1 MRYKEFLKKAKRFLA
16 FALALTLFL
25 GGWSNYDFSVRATET
40 ENAGDGPED
49 TEPVED
55 VEATKNAERSEG
67 DTMGDDP
74 AADENENNP
83 GNSGEDDTPTDDS
96 MPDTDSLDNVMPGTP
111 SEDVTS
117 GTNPPQEEND
127 DGISTDEGIPGGN
140 PSSVTSSP
148 DAAPTGGTSSEDNP
162 EAGGT
167 EDDGSIKAPSTGI
180 QPTEVPLT
188 NVQSTGVQAGVNSVP
203 GGIMP
208 LADDNTF
215 TVELEYESAVYT
227 GGEIEFPDVTVKA
240 TVDGEERTLTG
251 EDYEV
256 SWNDEAGNEVYNA
269 RKIGTYKCS
278 VKGISTY
285 VSYTGEAE
293 FTVKYDE
300 SITKDNL
307 NIENAY
313 EGTDVYYFRDTATI
327 KAISE
332 YSLVEITD
340 DGSAEEVESKEISST
355 TDNVVIYLKSQ
366 SGSIGQIE
374 LGKFEKDETEPTVSI
389 QIEYDGNYLSSDSA
403 KWAKSIK
410 SSSFTATD
418 ELSGV
423 KAIYYTTDETLTK
436 DDLESMTVCSS
447 GEEVF
452 LESGTTYYYFAVD
465 NVGNISEKETYDV
478 YNLDDNG
485 PVITVKDGEK
495 EIGNGETVYL
505 NKEALNSGA
514 KVYEVTADDK
524 DGVGYDEQNW
534 TPETTF
540 TPTNLEASI
549 NGEVIENK
557 LKDYLGNEGTHSFT
571 IVYDAVAPKIST
583 ALAFDGDASQG
594 ISDSILTKNDVTIK
608 ARVTDDIM
616 LDKVV
621 LVDSDNNE
629 INMNLLSEDA
639 EGYTHSYTISEESY
653 LKNTYQV
660 VAYDKAGNR
669 TEGSTKFVI
678 EIDKEAPVSWNVE
691 SSSTGGWT
699 KEDIT
704 FTVTITYERGADPV
718 AKYKKGDEGNW
729 SEITP
734 ASVNGSTWTFT
745 VTEEDD
751 IYQGNYFFMA
761 SDKLGNDADLDKE
774 IYIQK
779 DKIPPSKDGIMVEY
793 VSDPSLDSSESIQKE
808 DFVKQL
814 IQGVTDRFF
823 AKTEIIAT
831 LYIKDQIS
839 GVDSITCTY
848 ADQDIGE
855 FKVQDGATAEI
866 DGESFCIIP
875 VKVTLKG
882 NYAGILKITEITD
895 KAGNIVLGSTTPSIV
910 AEGTRIL
917 VVDNVSPELTVSY
930 PEAQGED
937 GERLFYSPQ
946 ENEDAEIITL
956 NVKEAFYDQNVDN
969 DGDPIKPVVK
979 ILKKGDGE
987 TVFGEFDSADRI
999 NYKVSENNDGFTITV
1014 KLPYEKEKEVEYKI
1028 VATYQDGSD
1037 NYLKGNNVFGSV
1049 TDENGYESNIF
1060 VLDSRNPQL
1069 LSYEITTTPAQ
1080 DASGNAYEF
1089 DGANVYKNDLQKED
1103 VTLTFSIDDNAEYW
1117 NKEELTFEI
1126 YDTSDLQNPV
1136 ISIDGNNQ
1144 DLSWNEPL
1152 EGRIHKAT
1160 YSFDGQANVEANY
1173 QVQITYS
1180 DRAGNKMVDGRTD
1193 STGEELPGEINTTTG
1208 TYTSPEFI
1216 LDHKAPEINVT
1227 YNNAYRVIDGT
1238 GANEDMGIHPV
1249 TDQTAY
1255 YGSKD
1260 SNGNPEGKI
1269 VVTVQI
1275 TDKYLKT
1282 KKAEEQSEDIILEDI
1297 NVIAE
1302 KNGNNVDVTD
1312 DLEWTKEG
1320 TTYLSSFTINS
1331 NTSEWGDGD
1340 YKVKVLFQES
1350 AYTDAA
1356 GNEMSATD
1364 TIQGGKVDGGK
1375 YTSTTLILD
1384 TTVPVLKKSYTATP
1398 VNTYGGRDYFDT
1410 QTNLVITVEDQNIRY
1425 GELKNVLAKMTATDI
1440 NGKPVEGTDAKT
1452 FIDKIE
1458 AIKRD
1463 RGSWTATIPLTTEA
1477 NYRIPI
1483 SYVDLAG
1490 NAAVLNT
1497 VDQVTVDTTTPADL
1511 EFDYSINDPV
1521 NYGLFGWLFAQT
1533 KMTVRA
1539 TAKDGTAGLQY
1550 IRFTIV
1556 DENKKETVRTGEF
1569 APSADGSYSVEIPLE
1584 SADFKGTVKAEVYD
1598 YSNNQIEQTR
1608 NHVVE
1613 SGGKHSSTGSAVI
1626 TTRTSPSRTVDGEDF
1641 YNTDVTFNLTLKDD
1655 YSGLRS
1661 YTYTGGSTLSGS
1673 RNYAEEAGTVLGE
1686 GGPEVTYEFS
1696 QDMTLAA
1703 AQNNENEVKVS
1714 AEFVDNAGHTG
1725 QVEQLYNIDVTDP
1738 EITVEWDLND
1748 PANELYYN
1756 QTRTATVTIRERNF
1770 DADDVEFTVTNTD
1783 GAMPTFG
1790 GWSSSGSGDNTE
1802 HVCQV
1807 TFDQDGDYTFTLS
1820 FQDKAGN
1827 EASYDRVDEFTIDKT
1842 FPELTVTWNNNNSQ
1856 NEFYYAESRT
1866 ATIDI
1871 LEHNFDPNLIDVVT
1885 TADGASA
1892 PNVSGWSRNGD
1903 HNVATVTF
1911 SADADYTFDIEGMD
1925 LAENAL
1931 DEYEQEQFTVDQT
1944 APELEIFDIENMSA
1958 NNGIVMPGV
1967 RYSDTNY
1974 DPDATV
1980 IAMTGYHNGPVE
1992 MNGTRTAAANGMEI
2006 KLNDFEHVPEMDDMY
2021 TMEATVYDLAGN
2033 SSEASVIF
2041 SVNRFG
2047 SVYTFS
2053 DATDALVGDNGKYYT
2068 NEEQEIVVTETNVDT
2083 LEFREITKNLNGSL
2097 NTMAEGEEYTVSE
2110 SGTDVSWKQYTYTIP
2125 KENFEEEGTYILTI
2139 YSEDRAANTSDNNT
2153 KGKQIEFVV
2162 DKTSPSILVSG
2173 VENDGQYRENSRP
2186 VTLDVQDNIRLAEV
2200 QVQIDGEETVYTAE
2214 EIVEADGKLTLTAGS
2229 ANHWQEMSVTA
2240 RDAAGNEETA
2250 ETIRFLITSNIFVQF
2265 FMNKPLFYGTLIAL
2279 AAAAAGGWRL
2289 WIVLKKRKDKE
2300 EQQ

>member
-40 ENAGDGPED
+40 ENAGNGPED

-55 VEATKNAERSEG
+55 AEDDGSEETPAEEETSTG
-67 DTMGDDP
+67 EENLTDEKTPDTESGNNEENNTPAQKKDP
-74 AADENENNP
+74 AGTDQSSSGETSGSGEPTDEETP
-83 GNSGEDDTPTDDS
+83 GNTSP
-96 MPDTDSLDNVMPGTP
+96 
-111 SEDVTS
+111 S
-117 GTNPPQEEND
+117 GTTTP
-127 DGISTDEGIPGGN
+127 
-140 PSSVTSSP
+140 
-148 DAAPTGGTSSEDNP
+148 GGTSSEDNS

-167 EDDGSIKAPSTGI
+167 EDDGSIKTPSTGT
-180 QPTEVPLT
+180 QPTKVPPMK
-188 NVQSTGVQAGVNSVP
+188 VQAGANSIEGVP
-203 GGIMP
+203 S
-208 LADDNTF
+208 LLKADDTLHVQLSPESGIYTGSDLTPEI
-215 TVELEYESAVYT
+215 TVYANEDRTTPLKEDTDYTITWKNENNEEVNELKEVGTYTCIITGRGEYESAAIDPSPVNFKIDYASFENAYT
-227 GGEIEFPDVTVKA
+227 VEGDGFQEGYYRSDVTV
-240 TVDGEERTLTG
+240 
-251 EDYEV
+251 
-256 SWNDEAGNEVYNA
+256 N
-269 RKIGTYKCS
+269 
-278 VKGISTY
+278 
-285 VSYTGEAE
+285 
-293 FTVKYDE
+293 
-300 SITKDNL
+300 
-307 NIENAY
+307 
-313 EGTDVYYFRDTATI
+313 
-327 KAISE
+327 
-332 YSLVEITD
+332 
-340 DGSAEEVESKEISST
+340 
-355 TDNVVIYLKSQ
+355 
-366 SGSIGQIE
+366 
-374 LGKFEKDETEPTVSI
+374 
-389 QIEYDGNYLSSDSA
+389 
-403 KWAKSIK
+403 
-410 SSSFTATD
+410 
-418 ELSGV
+418 
-423 KAIYYTTDETLTK
+423 
-436 DDLESMTVCSS
+436 
-447 GEEVF
+447 
-452 LESGTTYYYFAVD
+452 
-465 NVGNISEKETYDV
+465 
-478 YNLDDNG
+478 
-485 PVITVKDGEK
+485 
-495 EIGNGETVYL
+495 
-505 NKEALNSGA
+505 
-514 KVYEVTADDK
+514 TADN
-524 DGVGYDEQNW
+524 Y
-534 TPETTF
+534 T
-540 TPTNLEASI
+540 
-549 NGEVIENK
+549 
-557 LKDYLGNEGTHSFT
+557 
-571 IVYDAVAPKIST
+571 IST
-583 ALAFDGDASQG
+583 ALDDNFSRSVEF
-594 ISDSILTKNDVTIK
+594 SDSQSNTSIYIKNADGQITKETLTFT
-608 ARVTDDIM
+608 
-616 LDKVV
+616 
-621 LVDSDNNE
+621 
-629 INMNLLSEDA
+629 
-639 EGYTHSYTISEESY
+639 
-653 LKNTYQV
+653 
-660 VAYDKAGNR
+660 
-669 TEGSTKFVI
+669 
-678 EIDKEAPVSWNVE
+678 IDKEAPQNLSAE
-691 SSSTGGWT
+691 IEQSTVDSWT
-699 KEDIT
+699 KSKS
-704 FTVTITYERGADPV
+704 VTISVTDANVYGNYYSTTDIELSGVNSLSDL
-718 AKYKKGDEGNW
+718 DECTEISGN
-729 SEITP
+729 SFEITEEI
-734 ASVNGSTWTFT
+734 G
-745 VTEEDD
+745 TEPKTYY
-751 IYQGNYFFMA
+751 IYA
-761 SDKLGNDADLDKE
+761 
-774 IYIQK
+774 
-779 DKIPPSKDGIMVEY
+779 
-793 VSDPSLDSSESIQKE
+793 
-808 DFVKQL
+808 
-814 IQGVTDRFF
+814 
-823 AKTEIIAT
+823 
-831 LYIKDQIS
+831 
-839 GVDSITCTY
+839 VD
-848 ADQDIGE
+848 E
-855 FKVQDGATAEI
+855 
-866 DGESFCIIP
+866 
-875 VKVTLKG
+875 
-882 NYAGILKITEITD
+882 
-895 KAGNIVLGSTTPSIV
+895 AGNIAETQISVSKIDKEPPTVKGIEDGTEYYKNSNDKTITFQVSDAASGIKDVISSDGINAIIV
-910 AEGTRIL
+910 ADPNTVGNYTVTFKAAGSYKITATDIAENSSEINVTVAQDTITPKITLDSVKNDAGMTAKDSNEQYYFANSLSVTFIIGEKTAPSGEKSSPIIIRRNNEIFQENVTLGTVTDQLSNEGTYTYSIEDAAGNIYDQTIEIKA
-917 VVDNVSPELTVSY
+917 VQSNDEPTIEISY
-930 PEAQGED
+930 PEEAVTVGED
-937 GERLFYSPQ
+937 TYFNANTVPDILGNISTDVGIAKIEFRGPEESSYRTLVDYENKSNGTYSVIDHTSFNGSLKSNDDFKDDLMEELTDAADGTYQYIFKVTNTVGNTATVTATFKIDKTAPSSDIFVSYDTDGTNSTQQGDTGVIGFISNQIDKLFGKETIGFSLYVKDEVPANDTAVSGINTDDLLDQIVPTNGTLKLVDVREGSTATFEVGEKTYSGYTHITGTIELDETEYGSDQIKINQITDRAGNVLNQINATDITGTTVIYLDSVPPELDVDYSSDAVIDDDNDRIYYQ
-946 ENEDAEIITL
+946 NDAVIGLSLEEAYYEVQTGNDGNPVAPVVAINNVNEDAAWSKVEDSIFNSAIEL
-956 NVKEAFYDQNVDN
+956 SGKDN
-969 DGDPIKPVVK
+969 T
-979 ILKKGDGE
+979 E
-987 TVFGEFDSADRI
+987 TSYTFSVQ
-999 NYKVSENNDGFTITV
+999 
-1014 KLPYEKEKEVEYKI
+1014 
-1028 VATYQDGSD
+1028 YQDGSG
-1037 NYLKGNNVFGSV
+1037 NTLIKKEEGNAKG
-1049 TDENGYESNIF
+1049 
-1060 VLDSRNPQL
+1060 
-1069 LSYEITTTPAQ
+1069 EITGDTFINNEIVVDKLAPILTSFQITGTT
-1080 DASGNAYEF
+1080 NY
-1089 DGANVYKNDLQKED
+1089 
-1103 VTLTFSIDDNAEYW
+1103 
-1117 NKEELTFEI
+1117 
-1126 YDTSDLQNPV
+1126 
-1136 ISIDGNNQ
+1136 SIDGVPVYVNNTSGDDITIGFSVDDHKDYWNPAGLKFKIYNVSESKTVVELTGS
-1144 DLSWNEPL
+1144 DLTWESS
-1152 EGRIHKAT
+1152 GRIHST
-1160 YSFDGQANVEANY
+1160 SYSFDGEVDIEANY

-1193 STGEELPGEINTTTG
+1193 STGEELSGEMDTTTG

-1216 LDHKAPEINVT
+1216 LDHKSPKINVT
-1227 YNNAYRVIDGT
+1227 YNDAYRVIDGE
-1238 GANEDMGIHPV
+1238 GADVGLGIHPK
-1249 TDQTAY
+1249 TGQTAY

-1260 SNGNPEGKI
+1260 SNGNSEGKI
-1269 VVTVQI
+1269 EVTVQI

-1282 KKAEEQSEDIILEDI
+1282 KKVDEQSEDITLEDI

-1302 KNGNNVDVTD
+1302 KTETGKSGSSTTIINVTD
-1312 DLEWTKEG
+1312 LKWEKDG
-1320 TTYLSSFTINS
+1320 TTYTSRFTIDSS
-1331 NTSEWGDGD
+1331 NTSKWGDGD

-1350 AYTDAA
+1350 DRTERAYTDAA
-1356 GNEMSATD
+1356 GNEMSESD
-1364 TIQGGKVDGGK
+1364 TIQGGRVDGGK

-1384 TTVPVLKKSYTATP
+1384 TEAPKLERSYTAAP
-1398 VNTYGGRDYFDT
+1398 VNSYNGRDYYNS
-1410 QTNLVITVEDQNIRY
+1410 QTNLVITVGDQNIRY
-1425 GELKNVLAKMTATDI
+1425 KELKNALLDMKAFDI
-1440 NGKPVEGTDAKT
+1440 NGTDLKESTAAWSEIQALDENRT
-1452 FIDKIE
+1452 S
-1458 AIKRD
+1458 

-1550 IRFTIV
+1550 IRFTVV

-1569 APSADGSYSVEIPLE
+1569 EPRADGSYSVEIPLE

>member
-49 TEPVED
+49 TEPVGD
-55 VEATKNAERSEG
+55 V
-67 DTMGDDP
+67 
-74 AADENENNP
+74 
-83 GNSGEDDTPTDDS
+83 
-96 MPDTDSLDNVMPGTP
+96 
-111 SEDVTS
+111 
-117 GTNPPQEEND
+117 
-127 DGISTDEGIPGGN
+127 
-140 PSSVTSSP
+140 
-148 DAAPTGGTSSEDNP
+148 
-162 EAGGT
+162 
-167 EDDGSIKAPSTGI
+167 EDDGSEGTPTEDETPTGDENPTDEEAPDTESGDNEPSLQDVSDILHVSLSSTTSSYTGSDCTPSVQVIANDSSTSLSEGTDYSIVWKNSTGTETSELINVGEYVCEI
-180 QPTEVPLT
+180 QGVDLYEDATVEFADGSGGKFTINPADITSATVELSWDEKDYTGVPQKPEVTAVKLGSRTLEQSDYTVEFDEPNSMEPKTYTLTVKGAGSNYTGQVDPKPSYTISYATIDDSVIGIKGAVYSGDTYYFKDSVQISTNDEFTLEETNSGTIKNNQIELTESVSDLT
-188 NVQSTGVQAGVNSVP
+188 VDIKNTSTGTIGQKKLGNFVKDEIAPVLNCSVTYLNEYDATDGLLWADKIDSISFSATDDQSGLEGIYYTDNNSLDKDSIEQMPKYEPDTVSLESGKTYYVYAKDLVGNVSDPQTVNVRNLDTDAPVITVQDGERTIAVDEILYLKADGLNNGSKEYTVTADDNEGAGVN
-203 GGIMP
+203 
-208 LADDNTF
+208 
-215 TVELEYESAVYT
+215 
-227 GGEIEFPDVTVKA
+227 PDSWVK
-240 TVDGEERTLTG
+240 
-251 EDYEV
+251 
-256 SWNDEAGNEVYNA
+256 N
-269 RKIGTYKCS
+269 
-278 VKGISTY
+278 
-285 VSYTGEAE
+285 
-293 FTVKYDE
+293 
-300 SITKDNL
+300 
-307 NIENAY
+307 
-313 EGTDVYYFRDTATI
+313 
-327 KAISE
+327 
-332 YSLVEITD
+332 
-340 DGSAEEVESKEISST
+340 
-355 TDNVVIYLKSQ
+355 
-366 SGSIGQIE
+366 
-374 LGKFEKDETEPTVSI
+374 
-389 QIEYDGNYLSSDSA
+389 
-403 KWAKSIK
+403 
-410 SSSFTATD
+410 SSFTPTSVQTSQETTITNTVSD
-418 ELSGV
+418 YVENKSEHKFTVRYDVDVPELNVSV
-423 KAIYYTTDETLTK
+423 KTAEGETTSPVLTK
-436 DDLESMTVCSS
+436 DDVTITAKAKDNYELERV
-447 GEEVF
+447 EVHYTA
-452 LESGTTYYYFAVD
+452 G
-465 NVGNISEKETYDV
+465 
-478 YNLDDNG
+478 
-485 PVITVKDGEK
+485 DG
-495 EIGNGETVYL
+495 
-505 NKEALNSGA
+505 
-514 KVYEVTADDK
+514 
-524 DGVGYDEQNW
+524 
-534 TPETTF
+534 TPEAVQELKSTETDETGFNTYTF
-540 TPTNLEASI
+540 TVTTDI
-549 NGEVIENK
+549 YKKGTYWIE
-557 LKDYLGNEGTHSFT
+557 
-571 IVYDAVAPKIST
+571 
-583 ALAFDGDASQG
+583 
-594 ISDSILTKNDVTIK
+594 
-608 ARVTDDIM
+608 
-616 LDKVV
+616 
-621 LVDSDNNE
+621 
-629 INMNLLSEDA
+629 
-639 EGYTHSYTISEESY
+639 
-653 LKNTYQV
+653 
-660 VAYDKAGNR
+660 AYDKAGNLAKSV
-669 TEGSTKFVI
+669 EYVI
-678 EIDKEAPVSWNVE
+678 EIDKEAPKLEEVTLSPSVE
-691 SSSTGGWT
+691 SGNWT
-699 KEDIT
+699 NQDTT
-704 FTVTITYERGADPV
+704 FTIIVTNDNESSAVPSKIL
-718 AKYKKGDEGNW
+718 YKKGDSGTWVAVGDGKLKDGKPGETPQWEFTFKETDNIFDGTYFFRAEDSLGNITDESFAYKQEFKKDSVAPVTDPIMVLYTADNSEKADESESKGFLEWLTTFFAKEKIEVTLYIQDEG
-729 SEITP
+729 SGV
-734 ASVNGSTWTFT
+734 ASVRYKYKDTEKMSNQVDGNSMAEINDTYYYI
-745 VTEEDD
+745 VTITLDD
-751 IYQGNYFFMA
+751 DTEIL
-761 SDKLGNDADLDKE
+761 DPLELKLTSIKDAAGNDALISQTQELKPITSKNVLIIDSTDPTVEVTTKKEAASIWTLNANTEIEETRRFYADKE
-774 IYIQK
+774 GDAETVRLTFTEAYLEFQK
-779 DKIPPSKDGIMVEY
+779 NDNGESVLPEIKVLCDGQAVEN
-793 VSDPSLDSSESIQKE
+793 P
-808 DFVKQL
+808 
-814 IQGVTDRFF
+814 
-823 AKTEIIAT
+823 
-831 LYIKDQIS
+831 QIS
-839 GVDSITCTY
+839 W
-848 ADQDIGE
+848 GE
-855 FKVQDGATAEI
+855 FKESKITAEVKLEYGNNKEI
-866 DGESFCIIP
+866 EYQIEASYKDGS
-875 VKVTLKG
+875 G
-882 NYAGILKITEITD
+882 NLLTHSDENKIGKT
-895 KAGNIVLGSTTPSIV
+895 
-910 AEGTRIL
+910 
-917 VVDNVSPELTVSY
+917 
-930 PEAQGED
+930 ED
-937 GERLFYSPQ
+937 G
-946 ENEDAEIITL
+946 I
-956 NVKEAFYDQNVDN
+956 
-969 DGDPIKPVVK
+969 
-979 ILKKGDGE
+979 
-987 TVFGEFDSADRI
+987 
-999 NYKVSENNDGFTITV
+999 YK
-1014 KLPYEKEKEVEYKI
+1014 
-1028 VATYQDGSD
+1028 SD
-1037 NYLKGNNVFGSV
+1037 
-1049 TDENGYESNIF
+1049 IF
-1060 VLDSRNPQL
+1060 VLDRKNPQF

-1089 DGANVYKNDLQKED
+1089 DGANVYKNDPQKED

-1117 NKEELTFEI
+1117 NLDALKFKIIDVSNQKETEV
-1126 YDTSDLQNPV
+1126 SNGDLEWED
-1136 ISIDGNNQ
+1136 SGNT
-1144 DLSWNEPL
+1144 
-1152 EGRIHKAT
+1152 HKAT
-1160 YSFDGQANVEANY
+1160 YQFDGEPNVEANY
-1173 QVQITYS
+1173 EIQITYA
-1180 DRAGNKMVDGRTD
+1180 DRAGNYMVEGRTA
-1193 STGEELPGEINTTTG
+1193 SVGEVLPGSMNETG
-1208 TYTSPEFI
+1208 VYTSDEFI
-1216 LDHKAPEINVT
+1216 LDHVAPVANIT
-1227 YNNAYRVIDGT
+1227 FNNAHQVIN
-1238 GANEDMGIHPV
+1238 NEGNTVENQKIPLAEH
-1249 TDQTAY
+1249 TAY
-1255 YGSKD
+1255 YGKK
-1260 SNGNPEGKI
+1260 EGQI
-1269 VVTVQI
+1269 TLTVQI
-1275 TDKYLKT
+1275 TEKYLKLEGREV
-1282 KKAEEQSEDIILEDI
+1282 KDFHLQVNGDAAISDLKWQQS
-1297 NVIAE
+1297 
-1302 KNGNNVDVTD
+1302 
-1312 DLEWTKEG
+1312 G
-1320 TTYLSSFTINS
+1320 TTYTGTYTLDTEGDYVITVSYQDTAGNQAK
-1331 NTSEWGDGD
+1331 DGD
-1340 YKVKVLFQES
+1340 TV
-1350 AYTDAA
+1350 
-1356 GNEMSATD
+1356 
-1364 TIQGGKVDGGK
+1364 QGGSFNGINKGS
-1375 YTSTTLILD
+1375 YTSPTLILD
-1384 TTVPVLKKSYTATP
+1384 TTAPILSREYSADP
-1398 VNTYGGRDYFDT
+1398 VNSYNGRDYYNS
-1410 QTNLVITVEDQNIRY
+1410 QTNLVITVKDQNIRY
-1425 GELKNVLAKMTATDI
+1425 DELKNVLAGMTMTATDI
-1440 NGKPVEGTDAKT
+1440 NGTDLKESTAAWAE
-1452 FIDKIE
+1452 IQALEAGKIARE
-1458 AIKRD
+1458 T
-1463 RGSWTATIPLTTEA
+1463 WTATIPLTTEA
-1477 NYRIPI
+1477 NYTIPI

-1490 NAAVLNT
+1490 NAAEFST
-1497 VDQVTVDTTTPADL
+1497 VDQVTVDTTAPTDL

-1569 APSADGSYSVEIPLE
+1569 EPSADGSYSVEIPLE

-1856 NEFYYAESRT
+1856 NDFYYAESRT

-2097 NTMAEGEEYTVSE
+2097 NTMAEDEEYTVSE

-2162 DKTSPSILVSG
+2162 DKTSPSILISG

>member
-40 ENAGDGPED
+40 ENAGNGPED
-49 TEPVED
+49 TEPVGD
-55 VEATKNAERSEG
+55 VEDDGSEG
-67 DTMGDDP
+67 TP
-74 AADENENNP
+74 T
-83 GNSGEDDTPTDDS
+83 EDDTPTEDENPTDEET
-96 MPDTDSLDNVMPGTP
+96 PDTESGDDEKSDTPTGTDPSNSGETPGSGEP
-111 SEDVTS
+111 ADEGTS
-117 GTNPPQEEND
+117 GNT
-127 DGISTDEGIPGGN
+127 S
-140 PSSVTSSP
+140 PSGTTTP
-148 DAAPTGGTSSEDNP
+148 GGTSPDNDSETGETVDDN
-162 EAGGT
+162 
-167 EDDGSIKAPSTGI
+167 SIKAPSTGT
-180 QPTEVPLT
+180 QPTELPPM

-203 GGIMP
+203 GDVMP
-208 LADDNTF
+208 LADDIF
-215 TVELEYESAVYT
+215 TVELESERAVYT
-227 GGEIEFPDVTVKA
+227 GVEIAFPKVTVS
-240 TVDGEERTLTG
+240 VDGGDQDLIQDT
-251 EDYEV
+251 DYTFEWKDKDDNPV
-256 SWNDEAGNEVYNA
+256 TTANG
-269 RKIGTYKCS
+269 IGTYTCIVTGTNTGS
-278 VKGISTY
+278 YDG
-285 VSYTGEAE
+285 YTGTATFKIDYGTEE
-293 FTVKYDE
+293 EYSISPNTTLTEYVYPGQVKIVPNGEYSIGERADDCNE
-300 SITKDNL
+300 SELVYTSNK
-307 NIENAY
+307 IEN
-313 EGTDVYYFRDTATI
+313 F
-327 KAISE
+327 
-332 YSLVEITD
+332 
-340 DGSAEEVESKEISST
+340 
-355 TDNVVIYLKSQ
+355 NIYLKNPENGEISEVTIQ
-366 SGSIGQIE
+366 AFTIDQQGPTISKLEISGGDVWTKERSITATCSDSDLYNGKLYYSIGIDKFADEQIVE
-374 LGKFEKDETEPTVSI
+374 NADQLDGLSSFDANTPFTIPGDSDIEEEIWYIYAIDMAGHITKKEVNVSKIDRTEPTVTLNQSTNWDGTVYWKNSENLIISI
-389 QIEYDGNYLSSDSA
+389 NVTD
-403 KWAKSIK
+403 
-410 SSSFTATD
+410 SSSGFDTNTAK
-418 ELSGV
+418 V
-423 KAIYYTTDETLTK
+423 TLTK
-436 DDLESMTVCSS
+436 G
-447 GEEVF
+447 GEQQ
-452 LESGTTYYYFAVD
+452 GTDT
-465 NVGNISEKETYDV
+465 
-478 YNLDDNG
+478 NL
-485 PVITVKDGEK
+485 T
-495 EIGNGETVYL
+495 L
-505 NKEALNSGA
+505 
-514 KVYEVTADDK
+514 ADDK
-524 DGVGYDEQNW
+524 MSMTGDLTITTPGTYTLSATDAAGNTYTSASFEVKLDTGIPSITLGTPTMDSNGTEAYPDNGTNW
-534 TPETTF
+534 TGTGELTIPFTVADTEGAGETEKSAYTVEYSTNEDMTSSTVISVQEGIGELKLEDLEKSSDTYYFRVRDVAGNSCAPVSITVAGDTDKPEVTEVTFDQNENGDKWLNGSEIGSNGVQFSVQAEDLETGIKSIEYSTDVNAAQPVWTVAVCSEVSGMYTF
-540 TPTNLEASI
+540 TTSVLDS
-549 NGEVIENK
+549 GT
-557 LKDYLGNEGTHSFT
+557 DYHW
-571 IVYDAVAPKIST
+571 
-583 ALAFDGDASQG
+583 G
-594 ISDSILTKNDVTIK
+594 I
-608 ARVTDDIM
+608 RVTNNVG
-616 LDKVV
+616 LSKVWTDRV
-621 LVDSDNNE
+621 NV
-629 INMNLLSEDA
+629 
-639 EGYTHSYTISEESY
+639 
-653 LKNTYQV
+653 Q
-660 VAYDKAGNR
+660 
-669 TEGSTKFVI
+669 
-678 EIDKEAPVSWNVE
+678 IDKEAPE
-691 SSSTGGWT
+691 
-699 KEDIT
+699 
-704 FTVTITYERGADPV
+704 YEA
-718 AKYKKGDEGNW
+718 
-729 SEITP
+729 
-734 ASVNGSTWTFT
+734 
-745 VTEEDD
+745 
-751 IYQGNYFFMA
+751 
-761 SDKLGNDADLDKE
+761 
-774 IYIQK
+774 YIQF
-779 DKIPPSKDGIMVEY
+779 E
-793 VSDPSLDSSESIQKE
+793 
-808 DFVKQL
+808 
-814 IQGVTDRFF
+814 TD
-823 AKTEIIAT
+823 T
-831 LYIKDQIS
+831 
-839 GVDSITCTY
+839 V
-848 ADQDIGE
+848 
-855 FKVQDGATAEI
+855 
-866 DGESFCIIP
+866 
-875 VKVTLKG
+875 
-882 NYAGILKITEITD
+882 
-895 KAGNIVLGSTTPSIV
+895 GS
-910 AEGTRIL
+910 
-917 VVDNVSPELTVSY
+917 
-930 PEAQGED
+930 
-937 GERLFYSPQ
+937 
-946 ENEDAEIITL
+946 
-956 NVKEAFYDQNVDN
+956 
-969 DGDPIKPVVK
+969 
-979 ILKKGDGE
+979 
-987 TVFGEFDSADRI
+987 
-999 NYKVSENNDGFTITV
+999 
-1014 KLPYEKEKEVEYKI
+1014 
-1028 VATYQDGSD
+1028 
-1037 NYLKGNNVFGSV
+1037 
-1049 TDENGYESNIF
+1049 
-1060 VLDSRNPQL
+1060 
-1069 LSYEITTTPAQ
+1069 
-1080 DASGNAYEF
+1080 
-1089 DGANVYKNDLQKED
+1089 NDLQQGEANTEENSWTSKI
-1103 VTLTFSIDDNAEYW
+1103 FNAIEKSW
-1117 NKEELTFEI
+1117 NKIWGKKKITFEI
-1126 YDTSDLQNPV
+1126 YVKDKVSGMDAITVKYTGDNDEVTLSSTTEGELKKEEGLKAFLVDSSVNDNSVTLDESASDLNNSDGYTVYTGSITVSKGDLAVRGFSITGMTDIAGNTAARSIALEPV
-1136 ISIDGNNQ
+1136 DEEFIFLDAVAPELTAVTVDSESITANDKYYYNSDIVNVVLSIKERFFNDAEEPVVTLHKTVDGITTDQELTVNWTGGTDNIYTSTAIKLDKVPDKETEYYITVSFADPSGNVLAGTDDTNGVFISKIIVLDDIAPKLLSYSVSEATKPTAYEFNGAKVYPNIDGNDLQISFELDENPDYADDGTLSVEIYEKGENGAEKTLIASTEDKDKLLAVENSEQ
-1144 DLSWNEPL
+1144 DDRKHIYTF
-1152 EGRIHKAT
+1152 G
-1160 YSFDGQANVEANY
+1160 FDGKKVDSQNEYYVE
-1173 QVQITYS
+1173 ITCK
-1180 DRAGNKMVDGRTD
+1180 DAAGNLMCSSSDDLEV
-1193 STGEELPGEINTTTG
+1193 E
-1208 TYTSPEFI
+1208 
-1216 LDHKAPEINVT
+1216 
-1227 YNNAYRVIDGT
+1227 DGT
-1238 GANEDMGIHPV
+1238 GKYTSESYIIDHVAPIANITLNNAHQVVDGEGNTVENQTIPLAGH
-1249 TDQTAY
+1249 TAY
-1255 YGSKD
+1255 YGKA
-1260 SNGNPEGKI
+1260 EGQI
-1269 VVTVQI
+1269 TLTVQI
-1275 TDKYLKT
+1275 TEKYLELKDGVVSDFVLKVNNST
-1282 KKAEEQSEDIILEDI
+1282 VSANVNWQQS
-1297 NVIAE
+1297 NVNEPVYI
-1302 KNGNNVDVTD
+1302 
-1312 DLEWTKEG
+1312 G
-1320 TTYLSSFTINS
+1320 TYTTQ
-1331 NTSEWGDGD
+1331 TEGD
-1340 YKVKVLFQES
+1340 YTIDISYKD
-1350 AYTDAA
+1350 TA
-1356 GNEMSATD
+1356 GNQMAEDSR
-1364 TIQGGKVDGGK
+1364 VDGGEITTDGTYK
-1375 YTSTTLILD
+1375 SPTLILD
-1384 TTVPVLKKSYTATP
+1384 TTAPILSREYSADP
-1398 VNTYGGRDYFDT
+1398 VNSYNGRDYYNS

-1425 GELKNVLAKMTATDI
+1425 GELKNVLAGMTATDI
-1440 NGKPVEGTDAKT
+1440 NGKPVESTDAKT
-1452 FIDKIE
+1452 FIDEIE
-1458 AIKRD
+1458 ATKRA
-1463 RGSWTATIPLTTEA
+1463 RGSWTPEIPLTIEA
-1477 NYRIPI
+1477 NYTIPI

>member
-1 MRYKEFLKKAKRFLA
+1 MKEETRMRYKEFLKKAKRFLA

-40 ENAGDGPED
+40 ENAGNGPED
-49 TEPVED
+49 TEPVGD
-55 VEATKNAERSEG
+55 V
-67 DTMGDDP
+67 
-74 AADENENNP
+74 
-83 GNSGEDDTPTDDS
+83 
-96 MPDTDSLDNVMPGTP
+96 
-111 SEDVTS
+111 
-117 GTNPPQEEND
+117 
-127 DGISTDEGIPGGN
+127 
-140 PSSVTSSP
+140 
-148 DAAPTGGTSSEDNP
+148 
-162 EAGGT
+162 
-167 EDDGSIKAPSTGI
+167 EDDGSEGTPTGDENPTDEETPDTESGDNEPSLQDVSDILHVSLSSMTSSYTGSDCTPSVQVTANDSSTSLSEGTDYSIVWKDSTGTETSELINAGEYVCEI
-180 QPTEVPLT
+180 QGVNLYEGATVEFADGSGGKFTINPADITSATVELSWYEKDYTGVLQKPEVTAVKLGNRTLEQSDYTVEFDEPNSMEPKTYTLTVKGAGSNYIGQVDPKPSYTISYATIDDSVIGIKGAVHSGDTYYFKDSVQISTNGEFTLEETNSGTIKNNQIELTESVSDLT
-188 NVQSTGVQAGVNSVP
+188 VDIKDTSTGTIGQKKLGNFVKDETAPVLNCSVTYLNEYEATDGLLWADRIDSISFSATDDQSGLEGIYYTDNNSLDKDSIEQMSKYEPDTDTVGLESGKTYYVYAKDLVGNVSDPQTVNVRNLDTDAPVITVQDGERTIAVDEILYLKADGLNNGSKEYTVT
-203 GGIMP
+203 
-208 LADDNTF
+208 ADDN
-215 TVELEYESAVYT
+215 
-227 GGEIEFPDVTVKA
+227 
-240 TVDGEERTLTG
+240 
-251 EDYEV
+251 
-256 SWNDEAGNEVYNA
+256 
-269 RKIGTYKCS
+269 
-278 VKGISTY
+278 
-285 VSYTGEAE
+285 
-293 FTVKYDE
+293 
-300 SITKDNL
+300 
-307 NIENAY
+307 
-313 EGTDVYYFRDTATI
+313 EGTGVDP
-327 KAISE
+327 
-332 YSLVEITD
+332 
-340 DGSAEEVESKEISST
+340 GS
-355 TDNVVIYLKSQ
+355 
-366 SGSIGQIE
+366 
-374 LGKFEKDETEPTVSI
+374 
-389 QIEYDGNYLSSDSA
+389 
-403 KWAKSIK
+403 WAMN
-410 SSSFTATD
+410 SSFTPTSVQTSQETLITNEVSDYVQNKAEHKFTVRYD
-418 ELSGV
+418 VDVPELNVSV
-423 KAIYYTTDETLTK
+423 KTAEGETTSPVLTK
-436 DDLESMTVCSS
+436 DDVTITAKAKDNYELEKVELHYTAGDGTPEAVQELESTETDET
-447 GEEVF
+447 GF
-452 LESGTTYYYFAVD
+452 NTY
-465 NVGNISEKETYDV
+465 
-478 YNLDDNG
+478 
-485 PVITVKDGEK
+485 
-495 EIGNGETVYL
+495 
-505 NKEALNSGA
+505 
-514 KVYEVTADDK
+514 
-524 DGVGYDEQNW
+524 
-534 TPETTF
+534 TF
-540 TPTNLEASI
+540 T
-549 NGEVIENK
+549 
-557 LKDYLGNEGTHSFT
+557 
-571 IVYDAVAPKIST
+571 
-583 ALAFDGDASQG
+583 
-594 ISDSILTKNDVTIK
+594 VT
-608 ARVTDDIM
+608 TDIYV
-616 LDKVV
+616 KR
-621 LVDSDNNE
+621 
-629 INMNLLSEDA
+629 
-639 EGYTHSYTISEESY
+639 
-653 LKNTYQV
+653 TYWV
-660 VAYDKAGNR
+660 EAYDKAGNLAKSD
-669 TEGSTKFVI
+669 EYVI
-678 EIDKEAPVSWNVE
+678 EIDKEAPKLEEVTLSPSVE
-691 SSSTGGWT
+691 SGNWT
-699 KEDIT
+699 NQDTT
-704 FTVTITYERGADPV
+704 FTIIVTNDNESSAVPSKIL
-718 AKYKKGDEGNW
+718 YKKGDSGTWVAVGDGKLKDGKPGETPQWEFTFKETDNIFDGTYFFRAEDSLGNITDESFAYKQEFKKDSVAPVTDPIMVLYTADNSEKADESESKGFLEWLTTFFAKEKIEVTLYIQDEG
-729 SEITP
+729 SGV
-734 ASVNGSTWTFT
+734 ASVSYKYKDTEDTSTQVDGNSMAEINDTYYYIVTITLDDDTEILDPLELKLTSIKDAAGNDALISQTQELKPITSKNVLIIDSTDPTVEVTTKKEAASTWTLNAN
-745 VTEEDD
+745 TEIEETRMF
-751 IYQGNYFFMA
+751 YA
-761 SDKLGNDADLDKE
+761 DKE
-774 IYIQK
+774 GDAETVRLTFTEVYLEFQK
-779 DKIPPSKDGIMVEY
+779 NDNGESVLPEIKVLCDGQAVEN
-793 VSDPSLDSSESIQKE
+793 P
-808 DFVKQL
+808 
-814 IQGVTDRFF
+814 
-823 AKTEIIAT
+823 
-831 LYIKDQIS
+831 QIS
-839 GVDSITCTY
+839 W
-848 ADQDIGE
+848 GE
-855 FKVQDGATAEI
+855 FKESKITAE
-866 DGESFCIIP
+866 
-875 VKVTLKG
+875 VKLEYG
-882 NYAGILKITEITD
+882 NNEEIEYQIE
-895 KAGNIVLGSTTPSIV
+895 A
-910 AEGTRIL
+910 
-917 VVDNVSPELTVSY
+917 SY
-930 PEAQGED
+930 ED
-937 GERLFYSPQ
+937 GSGNRLTDSG
-946 ENEDAEIITL
+946 ENKIGKTEDGI
-956 NVKEAFYDQNVDN
+956 
-969 DGDPIKPVVK
+969 
-979 ILKKGDGE
+979 
-987 TVFGEFDSADRI
+987 
-999 NYKVSENNDGFTITV
+999 YK
-1014 KLPYEKEKEVEYKI
+1014 
-1028 VATYQDGSD
+1028 SD
-1037 NYLKGNNVFGSV
+1037 
-1049 TDENGYESNIF
+1049 IF
-1060 VLDSRNPQL
+1060 VLDRKNPQF

-1160 YSFDGQANVEANY
+1160 YSFDGQVNVEANY

-1216 LDHKAPEINVT
+1216 LDHKAPEINVI
-1227 YNNAYRVIDGT
+1227 YNNAYRVIDGE
-1238 GANEDMGIHPV
+1238 GVDVGLGIHPK
-1249 TDQTAY
+1249 TGQTAY

-1260 SNGNPEGKI
+1260 SNGNSEGKI
-1269 VVTVQI
+1269 EVTVQI

-1282 KKAEEQSEDIILEDI
+1282 KKVDEQSEDITLEDI

-1302 KNGNNVDVTD
+1302 KTETGKSGSSTTIINVTD
-1312 DLEWTKEG
+1312 LKWEKDG
-1320 TTYLSSFTINS
+1320 TTYTSRFTIDSS
-1331 NTSEWGDGD
+1331 NTSKWGDGD

-1350 AYTDAA
+1350 DRTERAYTDAA
-1356 GNEMSATD
+1356 GNEMSESD
-1364 TIQGGKVDGGK
+1364 TIQGGRVDGGK

-1384 TTVPVLKKSYTATP
+1384 TEAPKLERSYTAAP
-1398 VNTYGGRDYFDT
+1398 VNSYNGRDYYNS
-1410 QTNLVITVEDQNIRY
+1410 QTNLVITVGDQNIRY
-1425 GELKNVLAKMTATDI
+1425 KELKNALLDMKAFDI
-1440 NGKPVEGTDAKT
+1440 NGTDLKESTAAWSEIQALDENRT
-1452 FIDKIE
+1452 S
-1458 AIKRD
+1458 

-1550 IRFTIV
+1550 IRFTVV

-1569 APSADGSYSVEIPLE
+1569 EPRADGSYSVEIPLE

-2265 FMNKPLFYGTLIAL
+2265 FMNKPLFYGTLIAF

>member
-40 ENAGDGPED
+40 ENAGNGPED
-49 TEPVED
+49 TEPVGD
-55 VEATKNAERSEG
+55 VEDDGSEG
-67 DTMGDDP
+67 TPTGDENPTDEETPDTESGDDEKSDTP
-74 AADENENNP
+74 TGTDP
-83 GNSGEDDTPTDDS
+83 SNSGETPGSGEPTDEE
-96 MPDTDSLDNVMPGTP
+96 TPGNTSP
-111 SEDVTS
+111 SGTTTS
-117 GTNPPQEEND
+117 GET
-127 DGISTDEGIPGGN
+127 
-140 PSSVTSSP
+140 SP
-148 DAAPTGGTSSEDNP
+148 DDDSETGETADDN
-162 EAGGT
+162 
-167 EDDGSIKAPSTGI
+167 SIKAPSTGT
-180 QPTEVPLT
+180 QPTELPPM
-188 NVQSTGVQAGVNSVP
+188 NVQAGANSIEGVP
-203 GGIMP
+203 S
-208 LADDNTF
+208 LLSVDNTLHVQLSPESGIYTGSNLMPKI
-215 TVELEYESAVYT
+215 TVYANDDQTTPLKEDTDYTITWKNENNEEVNELKEVGTYTCIITGRGEYESAAIDPSPVNFKIDYASFENAYT
-227 GGEIEFPDVTVKA
+227 VEGDGFQEGYYRSDVTV
-240 TVDGEERTLTG
+240 
-251 EDYEV
+251 
-256 SWNDEAGNEVYNA
+256 N
-269 RKIGTYKCS
+269 
-278 VKGISTY
+278 
-285 VSYTGEAE
+285 
-293 FTVKYDE
+293 
-300 SITKDNL
+300 
-307 NIENAY
+307 
-313 EGTDVYYFRDTATI
+313 
-327 KAISE
+327 
-332 YSLVEITD
+332 
-340 DGSAEEVESKEISST
+340 
-355 TDNVVIYLKSQ
+355 
-366 SGSIGQIE
+366 
-374 LGKFEKDETEPTVSI
+374 
-389 QIEYDGNYLSSDSA
+389 
-403 KWAKSIK
+403 
-410 SSSFTATD
+410 
-418 ELSGV
+418 
-423 KAIYYTTDETLTK
+423 
-436 DDLESMTVCSS
+436 
-447 GEEVF
+447 
-452 LESGTTYYYFAVD
+452 
-465 NVGNISEKETYDV
+465 
-478 YNLDDNG
+478 
-485 PVITVKDGEK
+485 
-495 EIGNGETVYL
+495 
-505 NKEALNSGA
+505 
-514 KVYEVTADDK
+514 TADN
-524 DGVGYDEQNW
+524 Y
-534 TPETTF
+534 T
-540 TPTNLEASI
+540 
-549 NGEVIENK
+549 
-557 LKDYLGNEGTHSFT
+557 
-571 IVYDAVAPKIST
+571 IST
-583 ALAFDGDASQG
+583 ALDDNFSRSVEF
-594 ISDSILTKNDVTIK
+594 SDSQSNTSIYIKNADGQIAEEKLTFI
-608 ARVTDDIM
+608 
-616 LDKVV
+616 
-621 LVDSDNNE
+621 
-629 INMNLLSEDA
+629 
-639 EGYTHSYTISEESY
+639 
-653 LKNTYQV
+653 
-660 VAYDKAGNR
+660 
-669 TEGSTKFVI
+669 
-678 EIDKEAPVSWNVE
+678 IDKEAPQNLSAQIDP
-691 SSSTGGWT
+691 SAADSWT
-699 KEDIT
+699 KNKQV
-704 FTVTITYERGADPV
+704 TVKADGA
-718 AKYKKGDEGNW
+718 KWYYY
-729 SEITP
+729 
-734 ASVNGSTWTFT
+734 STT
-745 VTEEDD
+745 VTELSAVNSPEDLEGCTEISGGSFEITEEIGTEPK
-751 IYQGNYFFMA
+751 IYYVYAVDEAGN
-761 SDKLGNDADLDKE
+761 
-774 IYIQK
+774 
-779 DKIPPSKDGIMVEY
+779 V
-793 VSDPSLDSSESIQKE
+793 
-808 DFVKQL
+808 
-814 IQGVTDRFF
+814 
-823 AKTEIIAT
+823 AKTEIQVSKIDTEPPIISEIEDGTKYYKNSNDKTITFQVSDAASG
-831 LYIKDQIS
+831 IKDVIS
-839 GVDSITCTY
+839 GDDTNAVIENTEIEGSYTVTFKAVGSYQITATDEAENSSAVKVEVAQDTITPKITLTSVKNNEGMTAKDSNEQYYFADSLSVTFTVEEETAPAGEEPSPIIIRRNNEIFQENVTLGTVTDQLSNEGTYTYSIEDAAGNIYDQTIEIKAVQSNDEPTIEISYPDIAVEVDTDIYFNTDPDILGNISTGVGIAKIEYSNDNGSNYETLKDYKNIDGTY
-848 ADQDIGE
+848 STTNVSFENSLIMESLAIELTDVADGTYQYIFKVTNTVGKTATETATFKIDKTAPSPNIFVSYDTDGTNSTQQGDTGVIGFISNQIDKLFGQKEIKFDLYVKDDVPANETAVSGINTDDLLNQIVPANGILELVEVVEGSTAE
-855 FKVQDGATAEI
+855 FKVDGKKYSGYTHITGAIKLNGTKYGSDQIKINQITDNAGNVRNQVNATDITGATVI
-866 DGESFCIIP
+866 YLDSVP
-875 VKVTLKG
+875 
-882 NYAGILKITEITD
+882 
-895 KAGNIVLGSTTPSIV
+895 
-910 AEGTRIL
+910 
-917 VVDNVSPELTVSY
+917 PELDVDYSSDAVISDDDKGRIY
-930 PEAQGED
+930 YQKDAVIDLSLEEAYYEVQTGNN
-937 GERLFYSPQ
+937 GNPV
-946 ENEDAEIITL
+946 A
-956 NVKEAFYDQNVDN
+956 
-969 DGDPIKPVVK
+969 PVVTINNVNK
-979 ILKKGDGE
+979 DVVWSEFEDSIFNSSIELSGKDNTE
-987 TVFGEFDSADRI
+987 TSYTFSVQ
-999 NYKVSENNDGFTITV
+999 
-1014 KLPYEKEKEVEYKI
+1014 
-1028 VATYQDGSD
+1028 YQDGSG
-1037 NYLKGNNVFGSV
+1037 NTLIKKEEGNAKG
-1049 TDENGYESNIF
+1049 
-1060 VLDSRNPQL
+1060 
-1069 LSYEITTTPAQ
+1069 EITGDTFINNEIVVDKLAPILTSFQITGTT
-1080 DASGNAYEF
+1080 NY
-1089 DGANVYKNDLQKED
+1089 
-1103 VTLTFSIDDNAEYW
+1103 
-1117 NKEELTFEI
+1117 
-1126 YDTSDLQNPV
+1126 
-1136 ISIDGNNQ
+1136 SIDGVPVYVNNTSGNDITIGFSVDDHKDYWNPAGLKFKIYNVSESKTVVELTGS
-1144 DLSWNEPL
+1144 DLIWEPSDSSD
-1152 EGRIHKAT
+1152 RIHST
-1160 YSFDGQANVEANY
+1160 SYSFDGEDGKEANY
-1173 QVQITYS
+1173 QVEITYA
-1180 DRAGNKMVDGRTD
+1180 DRAGNKMVKADTDGLSGTV
-1193 STGEELPGEINTTTG
+1193 TEG
-1208 TYTSPEFI
+1208 TYTSGEFI
-1216 LDHKAPEINVT
+1216 LDHAAPKINVT

-1425 GELKNVLAKMTATDI
+1425 GELKNVLAEMTATDI

-1477 NYRIPI
+1477 NYQIPI

-1490 NAAVLNT
+1490 NAAEFST
-1497 VDQVTVDTTTPADL
+1497 VDQVTVDTTAPTDL

-1569 APSADGSYSVEIPLE
+1569 EPSADGSYSVEIPLE

-1613 SGGKHSSTGSAVI
+1613 SGGRHSSTGSAVI

-1714 AEFVDNAGHTG
+1714 AKFVDNAGHTG

-1903 HNVATVTF
+1903 HNVAAVTF

-1980 IAMTGYHNGPVE
+1980 IAMTGYRNGPVE
-1992 MNGTRTAAANGMEI
+1992 MNGTRTATANGMEI